1 MTKRRRKDGGTKE
14 VPLSKV
20 GAEAKIICEAME
32 RAVVQQ
38 MIRPAFKVGDVVDYL
53 WRPKDVEVLR
63 RARGIVRPYYTSLSF
78 PLPLMG
84 CSVFIETKYAGIAPP
99 DLPVEIQDTPY
110 RFDIETLLGECIAIA
125 NRWANVT
132 RLVEALTENR
142 HATPGRIK
150 WLMPTFGSLLPAESA
165 FHTINPVE
173 PEFGVFADIEPEDL
187 RNAVNTI
194 AEGTFACP
202 TRTSEILTPIVGVQ
216 VQCFTKTLSPIYF
229 IL

>member
-1 MTKRRRKDGGTKE
+1 MTKRRRKDGGAKE
-14 VPLSKV
+14 VTLSKV
-20 GAEAKIICEAME
+20 GADAKLTCEAME
-32 RAVVQQ
+32 RAVVKQ
-38 MIRPAFKVGDVVDYL
+38 MIRPTFKGEDVVDYL
-53 WRPKDVEVLR
+53 WRPETVRVLR
-63 RARGIVRPYYTSLSF
+63 DASRVVRPHYTNLSF
-78 PLPLMG
+78 PIPHLG
-84 CSVFIETKYAGIAPP
+84 CTVFLEPKYLWIAPP
-99 DLPVEIQDTPY
+99 DVPVDIQDTPH

-125 NRWANVT
+125 NRWANVG
-132 RLVEALTENR
+132 RLVGALTKNR
-142 HATPGRIK
+142 HATLGRIK

-202 TRTSEILTPIVGVQ
+202 TRTSEAPTPIVGVQ
-216 VQCFTKTLSPIYF
+216 VQCFTKALSPVYF